1 MKALLALLP
10 ICGPVSTLDGSVSQA
25 SLLKRVKEAS
35 HSPPLLHPAVR
46 TGALDF
52 RSMLAQ
58 DLSRSRQPRLIQA
71 HSKCPP
77 PPLTELNHHA
87 LDFLDIRD
95 ASHLH
100 TLLDSNSS
108 GSSNRYV
115 KRQQQLLETD
125 ECATSLPR
133 VIPRGQPRT
142 SRANFKAWTGA
153 DLERCQRGRLNCKRR
168 AHFAVGRIC
177 VSARHDF
184 YQRAKGGL
192 GSC

>member
-1 MKALLALLP
+1 M
-10 ICGPVSTLDGSVSQA
+10 S
-25 SLLKRVKEAS
+25 
-35 HSPPLLHPAVR
+35 
-46 TGALDF
+46 
-52 RSMLAQ
+52 AQ
-58 DLSRSRQPRLIQA
+58 DLSRSRQSRVIQA

-108 GSSNRYV
+108 GSTSRYV

-133 VIPRGQPRT
+133 VIPRGQPRVR
-142 SRANFKAWTGA
+142 SSMANFKAWTGA

-177 VSARHDF
+177 VSACHDF
-184 YQRAKGGL
+184 SQRAQGAL